1 MEKGTTYLMKE
12 FTGPKN
18 LTQHGLDPVE
28 VKFIYSEKATKFYEI
43 FTLLLTGLNWHY
55 IRQKYGGDFTKF
67 YGLLRIMN
75 FTLGGGG
82 GEEKEASSSQGPQN
96 TQLLPNVK
104 PVPLYSLVIDFFTHI
119 TYSLFLN
126 ILLFK
131 FLIFHC
137 RVVHSTIF
145 TND

>member
-1 MEKGTTYLMKE
+1 MKISQN
-12 FTGPKN
+12 F
-18 LTQHGLDPVE
+18 VA
-28 VKFIYSEKATKFYEI
+28 FS
-43 FTLLLTGLNWHY
+43 
-55 IRQKYGGDFTKF
+55 KYT
-67 YGLLRIMN
+67 N
-75 FTLGGGG
+75 FTSGGGG
-82 GEEKEASSSQGPQN
+82 SEEKEASSSQGPQN

-137 RVVHSTIF
+137 RVVHSTKVGDSRMTEKTQQI
-145 TND
+145 